1 LHIHQVKQSN
11 KGNDMKLRYIATML
25 ATGAAAAAIAAAP
38 GASAANAITS
48 TNPGGTAT
56 TTQSPGSVS
65 IQVAPPHV
73 SKARSYGEFS
83 SPAPFFGN

>member
-65 IQVAPPHV
+65 IQVTPPQV

>member
-1 LHIHQVKQSN
+1 
-11 KGNDMKLRYIATML
+11 MKLRYIATAI

-38 GASAANAITS
+38 GASAATPVTS
-48 TNPGGTAT
+48 IDGGGTT
-56 TTQSPGSVS
+56 TTHQTPGHVS
-65 IQVAPPHV
+65 IQVTPPHV